1 MFEGVMLFLLGI
13 SFIGGII
20 FVLLRTNLQ
29 FNLLRQSDNISV
41 VHGLLILIWPF
52 TLVWPDDV
60 KRDNELYKTGIK
72 YARAT
77 LVFYGLFYLILFL
90 LLTSFD

>member
-1 MFEGVMLFLLGI
+1 MLFLLGI

-72 YARAT
+72 YARVT